1 MSFISI
7 QAFFS
12 SLQSFAKHYW
22 QFTIAVLT
30 LLTVLLLQWTD
41 FAGAARWTMGAI
53 SLVLTLPLLY
63 RMWQDILSG
72 RYGIDIL
79 AATAIIS
86 AVLLGEEWAAI
97 IVVIMLA
104 GGEALE
110 DYAGRRAQSEL
121 RALLARAPIMAR
133 VVHGDSIIETKVQ
146 DVKVG
151 DILEIRS
158 GDIVPVDA
166 KITEGSASVD
176 ESSLT
181 GESLPQFKKIGDIV
195 LSGSI
200 VIDSLIRVQVLHVA
214 ADSQYQQIIK
224 LVQQASETQSPF
236 VRMAD
241 RYSIPFTVIAYAIA
255 LSVWLISGDPI
266 RFLEVIV
273 VATPCPLLLAAPIAL
288 ISGMSRASRYGII
301 VKTGAALEKLAAI
314 QTVAFDKTGTL
325 THGTPTVD
333 QISAMQGFD
342 AAEVL
347 QYAATIEKGSNH
359 ILADAI
365 VNEAKRRKVE
375 LLNAVGIKETTGH
388 GMAAKVGKAHI
399 IVGHYNFMEISKVA
413 IPKNFDPETIQ
424 QTATYVAVNHKLAGV
439 ISFTDKLRS
448 ESKVTLNA
456 LGRLGIKHVL
466 MLSGDNEAAAKSIAD
481 QLGIDEFKAHLLPE
495 DKLRIIKTLPNQPVA
510 FVGDGVNDAPVL
522 TAADVGIALGAKG
535 STAASESADLV
546 IMNDDL
552 SYVAKA
558 INIAKETFAIARHS
572 IFIGI
577 GLSVGLMLIYATG
590 KFSPV
595 SGALIQEVVD
605 VVVIFNALRA
615 HTDKKFIV

>member
-1 MSFISI
+1 MSFSSI
-7 QAFFS
+7 QTFV
-12 SLQSFAKHYW
+12 KHYW
-22 QFTIAVLT
+22 QFTVAILT
-30 LLTVLLLQWTD
+30 LVIVLLLQLTT
-41 FAGAARWTMGAI
+41 FADVARLIMGVIA
-53 SLVLTLPLLY
+53 LALMLPLLY
-63 RMWQDILSG
+63 RMWQDIIGG

-86 AVLLGEEWAAI
+86 AVLLGEQWAAI
-97 IVVIMLA
+97 IVVIMLT

-133 VVHGDSIIETKVQ
+133 VVRGDKVVETQVQ
-146 DVKVG
+146 HVKVG

-158 GDIVPVDA
+158 GDIAPVDA
-166 KITEGSASVD
+166 TITEGSTSID

-181 GESLPQFKKIGDIV
+181 GESLPQYKKVGDTV

-200 VIDSLIRVQVLHVA
+200 IIDSLIHVKVIHVA

-241 RYSIPFTVIAYAIA
+241 RYSIPFTIIAYVIA
-255 LSVWLISGDPI
+255 LSVWIISGNPV

-301 VKTGAALEKLAAI
+301 VKTGAALEKLATI
-314 QTVAFDKTGTL
+314 KTVAFDKTGTL

-333 QISAMQGFD
+333 RVLSMSGFNET
-342 AAEVL
+342 EVL
-347 QYAATIEKGSNH
+347 QYAATIEQGSNH

-365 VNEAKRRKVE
+365 VAAAKHRKLA
-375 LLNAVGIKETTGH
+375 LLNASNTHEVTGN
-388 GMAAKVGKAHI
+388 GMAATVGKSHI
-399 IVGHYNFMEISKVA
+399 IVGHYNFMETSKVS
-413 IPKNFDPETIQ
+413 IPANFDQNTVQ

-439 ISFTDKLRS
+439 ISFTDKLRR

-456 LGRLGIKHVL
+456 LGRLGIQHVL

-495 DKLRIIKTLPNQPVA
+495 DKLRIIKTTPNQPVA

-535 STAASESADLV
+535 SAAASESADLV

-552 SYVAKA
+552 SYVATA
-558 INIAKETFAIARHS
+558 INIAQETFAVARQS

-577 GLSVGLMLIYATG
+577 GLSVGLMVIYATG
-590 KFSPV
+590 RFSPV
-595 SGALIQEVVD
+595 SGALIQEIVD
-605 VVVIFNALRA
+605 VIVIFNALRA
-615 HTDKKFIV
+615 HTDKKFII